1 MADER
6 YEWLDEA
13 AAERLLR
20 GEPDENAANGS
31 PSGAARE
38 RSGDGSAPGTGAG
51 ASGARPSGTGSSGAG
66 APGAESSGAESSG
79 AGASGAGSSGT
90 GTSMAGAAE
99 LAAALEGL
107 RSGAGF
113 GSAGGEGPGLGA
125 DARSGGRELPGEA
138 AALAAFRQSRCAVSA
153 RRRSRWGRPVRLGLV
168 TVFAAGALG
177 GVAVA
182 AGTGVLPGP
191 FLFGHAEPEPASSVS
206 VASPD
211 SGDRR
216 MPEPESSESGRPERV
231 PVPDNPAATS
241 PPLPGDG
248 GTADGGTA
256 VTGGTGGGPGGSAE
270 SDGGSRGTGTGPD
283 TDAEADGSDPS
294 GGERPD
300 TSRGSGDKG
309 KPAKDWR
316 QRTVKACRD
325 YRANRMP
332 DHVKQY
338 LEVQAKGSDGISRFC
353 DRLLGGGK
361 GDGDGAGSPP
371 DNDEGAQGPGHGNGS
386 GSGGGNGTGGKGGNH
401 GEGDSGGGRGNG
413 SGGGKG
419 NHRTGA
425 KDTYRGPAGS
435 LGPARRTASTPVRQL
450 SPARV

>member
-13 AAERLLR
+13 TAERLLR
-20 GEPDENAANGS
+20 GEPDENASNGS

-38 RSGDGSAPGTGAG
+38 WSGDGSVSRTEAGAPGVGSPGATP
-51 ASGARPSGTGSSGAG
+51 SGSGSSGTGSSG
-66 APGAESSGAESSG
+66 S
-79 AGASGAGSSGT
+79 GSSGT
-90 GTSMAGAAE
+90 AASGVGSSGTAASAVGAAE

-113 GSAGGEGPGLGA
+113 GSADGEGPGLGA
-125 DARSGGRELPGEA
+125 GARSGSRELPGEA
-138 AALAAFRQSRCAVSA
+138 AALAAFRQSRCAVST

-216 MPEPESSESGRPERV
+216 VPEPESSESGRPERV
-231 PVPDNPAATS
+231 PAPDDPAATS
-241 PPLPGDG
+241 PPPPGDG
-248 GTADGGTA
+248 SPADGGRA
-256 VTGGTGGGPGGSAE
+256 GTGGTGSDPGGSTE
-270 SDGGSRGTGTGPD
+270 SGGGSRGTGTGPD

-294 GGERPD
+294 DGERPD
-300 TSRGSGDKG
+300 TSQGAGDKG

-325 YRANRMP
+325 YRADRMP

-361 GDGDGAGSPP
+361 GDGNGNGNGNGAGSPP
-371 DNDEGAQGPGHGNGS
+371 GNGEGAQGPGHGNGS
-386 GSGGGNGTGGKGGNH
+386 GSGHGNGTGGKGNGN
-401 GEGDSGGGRGNG
+401 GQGDGDGGRGNG
-413 SGGGKG
+413 SGGGRG
-419 NHRTGA
+419 NHHAGA
-425 KDTYRGPAGS
+425 KDTYRGPAS
-435 LGPARRTASTPVRQL
+435 PLGPARRTASTP
-450 SPARV
+450 A